1 MTVFSLNMSFTGS
14 FDNSKQSF
22 FKKLSFELD
31 IFQDRISTLNK
42 TTTINQHPCPVQV
55 MKMVHVMFI

>member
-22 FKKLSFELD
+22 FIQSFELD

>member
-42 TTTINQHPCPVQV
+42 TTTINQHHCPENGSC
-55 MKMVHVMFI
+55 HVYLKH